1 MVFTNKIKD
10 EDNLRR
16 LLPQNRVSYVP
27 PGIRP
32 EQFCFDAV
40 ARQQFREKWQVDDRL
55 VILST
60 AMLRPGVKTEG
71 VRQVIRSCGAL
82 LRSDHKILLVVIGD
96 GRNRRLLE
104 EEARARLGSAC
115 LFVGRVERPQ
125 LHRYYSAG
133 DLFAFP
139 GIEESLGMVYLEAQS
154 TGLPVVA
161 FGDWGSSEAVLHG
174 QTGLLTPAS
183 DPDEF
188 TASIEHLLKNSE
200 LRAKMGEAAQNHVR
214 GNHDLTKNYLQLA
227 VSLQGIVRCHR
238 SLPASHR

>member
-1 MVFTNKIKD
+1 
-10 EDNLRR
+10 
-16 LLPQNRVSYVP
+16 
-27 PGIRP
+27 
-32 EQFCFDAV
+32 
-40 ARQQFREKWQVDDRL
+40 
-55 VILST
+55 
-60 AMLRPGVKTEG
+60 
-71 VRQVIRSCGAL
+71 
-82 LRSDHKILLVVIGD
+82 
-96 GRNRRLLE
+96 
-104 EEARARLGSAC
+104 
-115 LFVGRVERPQ
+115 
-125 LHRYYSAG
+125 
-133 DLFAFP
+133 
-139 GIEESLGMVYLEAQS
+139 MVYLEAQS